1 MDVNSLNRVS
11 LNSDVRVQS
20 FIMHSNHNFQ
30 FVNVY
35 FTVSFGGVK
44 PICII
49 NSLCFCIFNVSFNSN
64 KRLEFFY
71 IKKRTD
77 YVVFFGRTV
86 V

>member
-11 LNSDVRVQS
+11 LNSDVRIQS

-35 FTVSFGGVK
+35 CTVSFGGVT

-49 NSLCFCIFNVSFNSN
+49 NSLCFCMFNVSFNSN
-64 KRLEFFY
+64 KRLEFFF
-71 IKKRTD
+71 ILKNGQIM
-77 YVVFFGRTV
+77 FF
-86 V
+86 